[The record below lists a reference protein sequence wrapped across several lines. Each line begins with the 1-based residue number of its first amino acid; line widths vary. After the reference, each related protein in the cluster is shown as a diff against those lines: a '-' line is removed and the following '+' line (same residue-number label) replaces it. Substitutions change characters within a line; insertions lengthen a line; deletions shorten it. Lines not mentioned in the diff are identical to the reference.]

1 MRSVSERR
9 IIVVQPALPAYRLDF
24 FDRLATSL
32 GPLFRVYASRSEMSG
47 LSIRQTPPWLNTLD
61 QMRNPI
67 RGMEWQPG
75 AISIA
80 IRRGD
85 ILIVCGAPRC
95 LSTLALMIK
104 ARLIGAKT
112 VWWGHYWSATSIAW
126 RHRFRLLSMRLADAV
141 LFYTDQEVEAY
152 RQKESRHD
160 GRVISA
166 LNNGINVAPIKPLR
180 LPYDAGMRPNRL
192 LFIGRLTEK
201 ARLDLLLGALA
212 DPHLSGVDL
221 QVIGDG
227 PNAAT
232 LKAQADALGL
242 DARVTWHGAQTD
254 EAQVAAIANTCRL
267 FVYPG
272 AVGLSLLHA
281 AAYGLPAIVHK
292 DRATHMPEIAAFEGG
307 RTGGAFSKGVV
318 ASLVETI
325 TDALSSTQ
333 VLNRWSAAAMQK
345 ADEEFNTEQM
355 AARFLTL
362 MAKLAPLPDAKPAEV
377 CNG

>member
-1 MRSVSERR
+1 MLSGSERR

-24 FDRLATSL
+24 FDRLAAAL
-32 GPLFRVYASRSEMSG
+32 GPRFRVYASRSEMSG

-67 RGMEWQPG
+67 RGMEWQPA
-75 AISIA
+75 AISIP

-85 ILIVCGAPRC
+85 ILVVCGAPRC

-112 VWWGHYWSATSIAW
+112 VWWGHYWSATSVAW
-126 RHRFRLLSMRLADAV
+126 RHRFRLLLMRLVDGV

-152 RQKESRHD
+152 RQKEGRRD

-166 LNNGINVAPIKPLR
+166 LNNGIDIAPINRFR
-180 LPYDAGMRPNRL
+180 LPYDASARPNRL

-212 DPHLSGVDL
+212 DPRLSDVDL
-221 QVIGDG
+221 QMIGDG
-227 PNAAT
+227 PKAVM

-242 DARVTWHGAQTD
+242 GSRVTWHGAQTD

-267 FVYPG
+267 FAYPG

-281 AAYGLPAIVHK
+281 SAYGLPAIVHN
-292 DRATHMPEIAAFEGG
+292 DRATHMPEIAAFESG
-307 RTGGAFSKGVV
+307 RTGGDIFEGSCRVIGRNDHRCA
-318 ASLVETI
+318 
-325 TDALSSTQ
+325 Q
-333 VLNRWSAAAMQK
+333 RYPSAQ
-345 ADEEFNTEQM
+345 
-355 AARFLTL
+355 
-362 MAKLAPLPDAKPAEV
+362 
-377 CNG
+377 